1 MVRVAKPSLL
11 LAHLTA
17 RQTTSLII
25 VFDNVDNPSLVWIAF
40 HYGERSVGAKG
51 LNSLRSTIEVIIM
64 GLVSQNAVRIF
75 LHEIYLAI
83 EVPIALNTDKFVVLI
98 RLHYVRVSVTGGIDR
113 YLVFIGADTLDPLV
127 RPAVAA
133 AMSDDSVRAPVA
145 GEKCES

>member
-1 MVRVAKPSLL
+1 
-11 LAHLTA
+11 
-17 RQTTSLII
+17 
-25 VFDNVDNPSLVWIAF
+25 
-40 HYGERSVGAKG
+40 
-51 LNSLRSTIEVIIM
+51 M

-83 EVPIALNTDKFVVLI
+83 EVPIALNTDKVVVLI